1 MAEKKKSKKRIIIL
15 VLIVVLAVLL
25 IPIPERYKDGG
36 TVKYRAVL
44 WSYTDYHALA
54 DVMGENSEPV
64 IGYEVGHKLEI
75 IGFVVSEEKHFER

>member
-1 MAEKKKSKKRIIIL
+1 M
-15 VLIVVLAVLL
+15 
-25 IPIPERYKDGG
+25 
-36 TVKYRAVL
+36 
-44 WSYTDYHALA
+44 A